1 MVSPG
6 GDPRHPGVWPAP
18 LLAGGAGIGT
28 YTPPVRLLD
37 RLSTPWHVLA
47 KEISAFGVVGVVNL
61 FVDVGLFNLLH
72 FRIGLGPTT
81 SNVVSAGIATTIS
94 YFANRHWSFS
104 HRARTG
110 LRREYSL
117 FIVINVIA
125 LGISSVVIAFAYYV
139 VSATDPLALNVAK
152 VLGIGIGTVFRFWSY
167 KRYVFPPHVADP
179 VEDEPAAAA

>member
-1 MVSPG
+1 MV
-6 GDPRHPGVWPAP
+6 PRPR
-18 LLAGGAGIGT
+18 GAGPRRT
-28 YTPPVRLLD
+28 YTPPVRVLD
-37 RLSTPWHVLA
+37 RLTTPWHVLA

-72 FRIGLGPTT
+72 FRLGLGPTT
-81 SNVVSAGIATTIS
+81 SNVLSAAVATTIS

-117 FIVINVIA
+117 FIVINLIA
-125 LGISSVVIAFAYYV
+125 LGISSVVVAFGYYV

-152 VLGIGIGTVFRFWSY
+152 VAGIGIGTVFRFWTY
-167 KRYVFPPHVADP
+167 KRYVFPPHAGDPDPAD
-179 VEDEPAAAA
+179 EEHAAA